1 MASQVTIASATDH
14 SIIGHGTVPIHGGQ
28 MYLRAR
34 QVAMALGATPALL
47 ARARAA
53 FHKTIWAY
61 VDLCSGSGGVC
72 RQLHFFAQ
80 TMNDEL
86 PASIDDA
93 HLGRLSGIPDP
104 TEVYRRGVLC
114 ERHVST
120 NVPTTGTSP
129 SWCSTVIQ

>member
-14 SIIGHGTVPIHGGQ
+14 SVIGYGTIPIHGGQ

-53 FHKTIWAY
+53 FHNAIWVY

-72 RQLHFFAQ
+72 RQVHFFAQ
-80 TMNDEL
+80 AMNDVHGIEL
-86 PASIDDA
+86 HPE
-93 HLGRLSGIPDP
+93 RLWSCD
-104 TEVYRRGVLC
+104 
-114 ERHVST
+114 SDK
-120 NVPTTGTSP
+120 
-129 SWCSTVIQ
+129 CSAKF